1 MQFRDPLFFLL
12 LLFLPVLFYWSRS
25 RQKMWMPFSSV
36 DERGL
41 HGTVSLKILLYR
53 LLPFLRLIVL
63 ALLIGVLA
71 RPVQALSEKDFETQG
86 IDIVMSL
93 DISGSMYAEDFKPQN
108 RLFVA
113 KEEAKNFI
121 QGRQNDRIGLVIFAK
136 KAYSQCPLTLDYK
149 ILTQLIDDVQIGM
162 IEDGTAIGMGLA
174 TAVNR
179 LKNSTAK
186 SKVIILLTDGDNNAG
201 NIDPVTAA
209 ELAKTFG
216 IKVYTIGVGK
226 GGLVD
231 FPVVDPLFGKRYV
244 QVEMNVDEFT
254 LKRIADITGGKFF
267 RARDAEGLK
276 QVYAK
281 IDQLERTEIKVHL
294 YQSYQELFKY
304 LLIPAVLLL
313 FIELALARTVL
324 LKIP

>member
-41 HGTVSLKILLYR
+41 HATVSLKILLYR

-324 LKIP
+324 LKTP

>member
-1 MQFRDPLFFLL
+1 MQFRDPLLFLL
-12 LLFLPVLFYWSRS
+12 LLILPVIFWFAFR
-25 RQKMWMPFSSV
+25 RQKILMPFSNLADRQLPSA
-36 DERGL
+36 
-41 HGTVSLKILLYR
+41 SLKILLYR
-53 LLPFLRLIVL
+53 LLPVLRLIVL
-63 ALLIGVLA
+63 VLLITALA
-71 RPVQALSEKDFETQG
+71 RPVQPLSEKDFETEG
-86 IDIVMSL
+86 IDIVLSL
-93 DISGSMYAEDFKPQN
+93 DISGSMYAEDFKPEN

-121 QGRQNDRIGLVIFAK
+121 LGRQNDRIGLVIFAK

-149 ILTQLIDDVQIGM
+149 ILTQLVDEVQIGM

-179 LKNSTAK
+179 LKDSQAK

-201 NIDPVTAA
+201 NIDPITAA

-244 QVEMNVDEFT
+244 QVQMDVDEFS
-254 LKRIADITGGKFF
+254 LKRISDITGGKFF
-267 RARDAEGLK
+267 RARDTESLR
-276 QVYAK
+276 QIYST
-281 IDQLERTEIKVHL
+281 IDKLERTEIKVHL
-294 YQSYQELFKY
+294 YKSYTELFKY

-313 FIELALARTVL
+313 FLELALARTVL
-324 LKIP
+324 LKVP